1 MACTN
6 CGQGAA
12 TAGYTVRFE
21 STRGD
26 GTEMDLVLCRDCAEE
41 FRAEGGVVLEHTGSG
56 DGQRER

>member
-6 CGQGAA
+6 CGRGAA

-26 GTEMDLVLCRDCAEE
+26 GREMDLVLCRECAEE
-41 FRAEGGVVLEHTGSG
+41 FRAEGGIELEHTGSG
-56 DGQRER
+56 DDQWER